1 MLLIK
6 ILVALQ
12 ISHYYGILGRPLAL
26 SKPLVKRAE
35 TPLDI
40 LRGVEEDAGRSQAFD
55 PAGLEEKKSKS
66 SERVLSPKTSSSFS
80 ALGQGVSEIRTVHDN
95 QINPPSVSQVSRNQF
110 SELSEDPNFQQDYA
124 SVIGHLDQYESEMFQ
139 RIVKNDPA
147 ANPFIHLDTLR
158 AILDDFEKGEV
169 LKFVQKYSTVLQS
182 SAFEFKESHVTG
194 YTNTYRS
201 ISTIAA
207 LHDQIPTSHPAHR
220 MKEKICADVEIL
232 MKKFDNTA
240 KGRVSLAMTGRLS
253 KILIDDFTQK
263 PPYTAQFLQ
272 DYYVNINSLLA
283 ELSNAD
289 KDSFWDFR
297 KSYVKYSAI
306 GSITSMTDEQVAQCR
321 LRFEKDISQS
331 PQDQNAYESLQDK
344 LDYTPAAENDSG
356 RACHKETLIL
366 LSNIGKSEMD
376 IFFRALGNLI
386 NNFYKDKKRNF
397 FSNLKL
403 CGFKVWN
410 VLNGKKYI
418 HCL

>member
-40 LRGVEEDAGRSQAFD
+40 LRGVEEDAGRSQAR
-55 PAGLEEKKSKS
+55 LEEKKSKS

-95 QINPPSVSQVSRNQF
+95 QINPPSVSQVSCNQF

-201 ISTIAA
+201 ICEYYSTHCPPGPVFLIIAQAA

-306 GSITSMTDEQVAQCR
+306 GSITSMTDEQVAQYR

-403 CGFKVWN
+403 CGFK
-410 VLNGKKYI
+410 
-418 HCL
+418 

>member
-40 LRGVEEDAGRSQAFD
+40 LRGVEEDAGRSQ
-55 PAGLEEKKSKS
+55 AGLEEKKSKS

-240 KGRVSLAMTGRLS
+240 KGRVFSATAATDSLRRLLVFHHQCMM
-253 KILIDDFTQK
+253 IGLNAAVLHD
-263 PPYTAQFLQ
+263 
-272 DYYVNINSLLA
+272 SLL
-283 ELSNAD
+283 N
-289 KDSFWDFR
+289 KR
-297 KSYVKYSAI
+297 KAVRTNSVS
-306 GSITSMTDEQVAQCR
+306 D
-321 LRFEKDISQS
+321 
-331 PQDQNAYESLQDK
+331 QDCE
-344 LDYTPAAENDSG
+344 
-356 RACHKETLIL
+356 IL
-366 LSNIGKSEMD
+366 P
-376 IFFRALGNLI
+376 
-386 NNFYKDKKRNF
+386 
-397 FSNLKL
+397 
-403 CGFKVWN
+403 
-410 VLNGKKYI
+410 
-418 HCL
+418 